1 MTAVNKSER
10 IDLRIP
16 AEVKKYWEEAAALA
30 GVPLSAFVKL
40 AVTERAEALLSTH
53 NTLALTAEESMALFE
68 YLRQPPQEP
77 TPAMRLAAQL
87 HRELFGD

>member
-1 MTAVNKSER
+1 MTAVNKSKGR

-53 NTLALTAEESMALFE
+53 NTLSLTAEESIALF
-68 YLRQPPQEP
+68 
-77 TPAMRLAAQL
+77 
-87 HRELFGD
+87 D